1 MRILIND
8 IQFLNADLIDLVED
22 INTRHIDSV
31 SLNRVDQL
39 VNSGIASEMN
49 ISVGKL
55 VLFANGNHSI
65 FFHVCHL

>member
-1 MRILIND
+1 MRILIDD
-8 IQFLNADLIDLVED
+8 IQLLNADLIDLVED

-55 VLFANGNHSI
+55 VLFANGNHGI
-65 FFHVCHL
+65 VFHVCHL